1 MSLSLSLADPPNTS
15 VILSAARWIEAV
27 LIGNLAT
34 TIAIVAVASIGFAM
48 LTGRVDVRRG
58 GTIILGCF
66 ILFGASTIANGLR
79 NAAQNS
85 GNQYSVTPPVPPPV
99 FVRPQKTDAA
109 NPGYDPY
116 AGASVPQQ

>member
-1 MSLSLSLADPPNTS
+1 MSSFSLADPPESS
-15 VILSAARWIEAV
+15 VVLPAAQWIEGIFLGNIAIAV
-27 LIGNLAT
+27 
-34 TIAIVAVASIGFAM
+34 AIVAVASIGFAM

-66 ILFGASTIANGLR
+66 ILFGASAIANGLR

-85 GNQYSVTPPVPPPV
+85 ESLYSETTAIPPPV
-99 FVRPQKTDAA
+99 FVRPAKTDAA

>member
-1 MSLSLSLADPPNTS
+1 MTTSSLGEPPDAS
-15 VILSAARWIEAV
+15 VILPAAQWIEAT
-27 LIGNLAT
+27 LLGNLAT
-34 TIAIVAVASIGFAM
+34 AVAIVAVASIGFAM
-48 LTGRVDVRRG
+48 LTGRIDVRRG

-79 NAAQNS
+79 AAASNPDA
-85 GNQYSVTPPVPPPV
+85 QYLESASIAPPS
-99 FVRPQKTDAA
+99 FARPTQTDAA